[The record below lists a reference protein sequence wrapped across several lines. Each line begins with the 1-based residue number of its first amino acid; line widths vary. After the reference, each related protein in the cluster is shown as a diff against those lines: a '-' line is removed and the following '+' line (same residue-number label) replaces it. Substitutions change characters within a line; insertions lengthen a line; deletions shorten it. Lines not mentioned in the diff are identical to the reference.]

1 MSALRYKDY
10 QGSVTYEDGH
20 LLIQILHIDD
30 FITTECDSA
39 SGAQVAFEE
48 LVDDYLETCI
58 ELGKTPSKPFRG
70 SFNVRVSPE
79 LHKAAAMAAANAGE
93 SLNALVSR
101 ALRNLVDTEK
111 TKREVFSAAFARDFA
126 TWLFHHEQTA
136 RTQSFAPWQQPLEP
150 MWSDL
155 EIHDFARWDILPRI
169 ESSRTQVWN
178 KSAVLLYQPKSRW

>member
-10 QGSVTYEDGH
+10 QGSATYEDGH

-39 SGAQVAFEE
+39 SGAQAAFEE
-48 LVDDYLETCI
+48 LVDDYLETCA

-70 SFNVRVSPE
+70 SFNVRISPE

-111 TKREVFSAAFARDFA
+111 AKREIFSAAFARDLVP
-126 TWLFHHEQTA
+126 WLFHQQIA
-136 RTQSFAPWQQPLEP
+136 RTQSFAAWQQQLEP
-150 MWSDL
+150 MLSNR
-155 EIHDFARWDILPRI
+155 EIHDFEPPDILLRT
-169 ESSRTQVWN
+169 ERSRASVWVHG
-178 KSAVLLYQPKSRW
+178 SAVAAKSKW